1 MLCCRLV
8 LNARSTIQ
16 GRSETTDFTTPA
28 SVAFDTELKAYRGG
42 AARKHHLD
50 SMGLPQITG
59 MSTANAVHRFSA
71 VVYRTD
77 FEWCPT

>member
-8 LNARSTIQ
+8 LNTISTFQARC
-16 GRSETTDFTTPA
+16 GTTDFSTSGSTA
-28 SVAFDTELKAYRGG
+28 LETELKACRGG

-59 MSTANAVHRFSA
+59 MSTSNPTLGFSA
-71 VVYRTD
+71 VV
-77 FEWCPT
+77 